1 MCYENQLKTLKGCA
15 QKESGLLN
23 CSNND
28 LIIEELKYLPKEIT
42 ENFIILNENKE
53 LKEFEK
59 ITDFEKLK
67 EKINPIIEKD
77 KLLEI
82 INKENLKKK
91 STIKKI

>member
-1 MCYENQLKTLKGCA
+1 MKTLKGCA
-15 QKESGLLN
+15 QKVSGLLN

-42 ENFIILNENKE
+42 ENFIIVNENKE

-59 ITDFEKLK
+59 IKDKEKLK